1 VKFEAVESFYWGQ
14 RYIGGGDVV
23 SDIDPAVVKFP
34 HLFVPV
40 EGEPEPEVEAEV
52 VAPVKRGPGRP
63 KKIRPEVEAD

>member
-1 VKFEAVESFYWGQ
+1 MKFVSVDSFSWGQ
-14 RYIGGGDVV
+14 RGFAPGDVV
-23 SDIDPAVVKFP
+23 SGIDPAVVKFP

-40 EGEPEPEVEAEV
+40 EGGPEPEVEAEV